1 MRRRIHSDDAP
12 AAIGPYSQAI
22 EAGGWVWCSG
32 QIALKDGI
40 MVGDTAAEQA
50 ALALDNLAAVLRA
63 AGASF
68 DQVVR
73 CTIYLK
79 DMNDFA
85 AVNEIYAARMPDPAP
100 ARAAVEVARLPKDAI
115 VEIDAVAYVGG

>member
-1 MRRRIHSDDAP
+1 M
-12 AAIGPYSQAI
+12 
-22 EAGGWVWCSG
+22 WCSG

-50 ALALDNLAAVLRA
+50 ALALDNLAAVLKA

>member
-85 AVNEIYAARMPDPAP
+85 AVNEIYAVRMPDPAP

>member
-50 ALALDNLAAVLRA
+50 ALALDNLAAVLKA